1 MAEKLSPVLRARVKA
16 RELLSR
22 ALIVVPPGVTMRT
35 RSGFHSS
42 SGVSRTL
49 LGHAVKVLRHR
60 PLGFTQDFALPDN
73 PRIRLAAVESRLV
86 RILFW
91 YGERGYEGM
100 ETACW
105 RDLCAKATGILELG
119 ANIGYYTVQGADAA
133 REVPYV
139 AVEANP
145 EAADIVSR
153 NADLNGLANVKVIQA
168 AVVPDD
174 APATLELSLPDQESY
189 VAPTGAYLSEGGEG
203 ISGRPA
209 NRTITVPTVRMSDLV
224 DGVDL
229 IKLDIE
235 GYEANVLRAVWPQLL
250 ANRPT
255 IVVEVLRNV
264 PALRQVLR
272 DLRAENYEVHA
283 IGDDALHVITD
294 AELASEEP
302 LPRYGSRDVIV
313 VPAEKAPEK
322 AP

>member
-1 MAEKLSPVLRARVKA
+1 MVEKLSPALRARQRA

-22 ALIVVPPGVTMRT
+22 SLAVVPAGVTMRA
-35 RSGFHSS
+35 RSGYHSS
-42 SGVSRTL
+42 TGVSRAV
-49 LGHAVKVLRHR
+49 LGQAVKVLRHR
-60 PLGFTQDFALPDN
+60 PLGFVSDFTLPDN

-91 YGERGYEGM
+91 YGQRGYEGM
-100 ETACW
+100 ETDCW
-105 RDLCAKATGILELG
+105 RDLCAKATGGILELG

-133 REVPYV
+133 RNVPYV
-139 AVEANP
+139 AVEAQP
-145 EAADIVSR
+145 EAAAIVQR
-153 NADLNGLANVKVIQA
+153 NADLNDLGNVKVIQA
-168 AVVPDD
+168 AVVPDG
-174 APATLELSLPDQESY
+174 APATLELSLPDQETY

-203 ISGRPA
+203 ISNRPA
-209 NRTITVPTVRMSDLV
+209 SKTITVPTVKMSDLV

-235 GYEANVLRAVWPQLL
+235 GYEAGVLRAVWPKLL

-272 DLRAENYEVHA
+272 DLRAENYEIHA
-283 IGDDALHVITD
+283 IGHDALHVITD

-313 VPAEKAPEK
+313 VPAEKAP
-322 AP
+322 

>member
-1 MAEKLSPVLRARVKA
+1 MAEKLSPVLRARMRA

-22 ALIVVPPGVTMRT
+22 ALVVVPPGVTMKT

-42 SGVSRTL
+42 SGLSRTV
-49 LGHAVKVLRHR
+49 LGQVVKVLRHR
-60 PLGFTQDFALPDN
+60 PLGFVEDFALPDN

-119 ANIGYYTVQGADAA
+119 ANIGYYTVQGAEAA
-133 REVPYV
+133 GTTPYV

-145 EAADIVSR
+145 EAAAIVSR
-153 NADLNGLANVKVIQA
+153 NADLNGLAHVKVVQA

-203 ISGRPA
+203 ISNRPA
-209 NRTITVPTVRMSDLV
+209 SRTITVPTVKMSDLIE
-224 DGVDL
+224 GADL

-235 GYEANVLRAVWPQLL
+235 GYEAGVLRAVWPQLL
-250 ANRPT
+250 AARPT

-272 DLRAENYEVHA
+272 DLRAENYEIRA
-283 IGDDALHVITD
+283 IGHDALHVITD

-313 VPAEKAPEK
+313 VPAEKAG
-322 AP
+322 AL

>member
-1 MAEKLSPVLRARVKA
+1 MAEKLSPTVRARVLA
-16 RELLSR
+16 RQMLSR
-22 ALIVVPPGVTMRT
+22 SLIVVPPGVTMKA
-35 RSGFHSS
+35 RSSYHSS
-42 SGVSRTL
+42 SGVSRTV
-49 LGHAVKVLRHR
+49 LGQVVRVLRHR
-60 PLGFTQDFALPDN
+60 PLGFVSDFALPDN
-73 PRIRLAAVESRLV
+73 PRIRLAAVESRLA

-105 RDLCAKATGILELG
+105 RDLCAKANGILELG

-133 REVPYV
+133 RDVPYV

-145 EAADIVSR
+145 EAAGIVSR
-153 NADLNGLANVKVIQA
+153 NADLNGLDNVKVVQA

-203 ISGRPA
+203 ISNRPA
-209 NRTITVPTVRMSDLV
+209 NRTITVPTVRMSELV
-224 DGVDL
+224 DFADL

-272 DLRAENYEVHA
+272 DLRAENYEVRA

-313 VPAEKAPEK
+313 VPAEKL
-322 AP
+322 